1 MVDEIRKAV
10 RYFGGTAAA
19 TSDQLIELST
29 LKAFAADLAKCSREN
44 ASRKKEPQ
52 PPSKATAGATAPT
65 TRPLS
70 EKVSQSA
77 APPPLALAPPS
88 LALAPPSL
96 GLPDPQPSPLRKGL
110 SARDVNLPEDRQAW
124 AAKQL
129 PDLVSGQEPAMERPA
144 SSPARDMY
152 AEEAD
157 YF

>member
-88 LALAPPSL
+88 L